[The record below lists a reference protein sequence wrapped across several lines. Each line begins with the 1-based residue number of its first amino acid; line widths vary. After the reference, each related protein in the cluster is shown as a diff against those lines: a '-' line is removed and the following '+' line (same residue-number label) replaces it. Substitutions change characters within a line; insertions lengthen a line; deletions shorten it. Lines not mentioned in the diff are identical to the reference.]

1 MFFLKILEKFKET
14 RLTFSQGKITVLQ
27 KMANYEEGGVRLTN
41 TQLSKLKFTGKNK
54 TGSTLR
60 ITKKI
65 FHDFLMIYF

>member
-1 MFFLKILEKFKET
+1 
-14 RLTFSQGKITVLQ
+14 
-27 KMANYEEGGVRLTN
+27 MANYEEGGIRLTN